1 MIRTKIEKKR
11 QITNPPPGIALRAGE
26 SGGRIYFDR
35 LSAACLRHHG
45 AMPQEAHFGER
56 AVQT

>member
-11 QITNPPPGIALRAGE
+11 QITNPRGSPSGREKAAAGF
-26 SGGRIYFDR
+26 YFDR